1 MQPASTHVA
10 GRHFADFV
18 LLALA
23 TLGPS
28 HGPAIAQWLSQ
39 SLPGGMQPD
48 LPGLYRTLQALEAQG
63 DVQSRWA
70 TGSGPA
76 RHVYTLTAQG
86 CRTLESRA
94 DAVRRGRDNLQFF
107 LDQMARLVEGGR
119 VQHA

>member
-1 MQPASTHVA
+1 MRSSFAHVA
-10 GRHFADFV
+10 GPHFADFV

-28 HGPAIAQWLSQ
+28 HGPAIAHWLSQ

-48 LPGLYRTLQALEAQG
+48 LPGLYRTLQVLEAQG

-76 RHVYTLTAQG
+76 RHVYTLTGQG
-86 CRTLESRA
+86 CRTLESRV
-94 DAVRRGRDNLQFF
+94 DEVRRGRDNLQFF
-107 LDQMARLVEGGR
+107 LDQMARLVEGGQM
-119 VQHA
+119 QHA